1 MSQRVA
7 AQVALKPAQ
16 KRAVDALADGT
27 YGELTRGAYEQL
39 TGMSRSQAAY
49 DLADLVEAGVLDRV
63 GSGRATRYR
72 LPGRNGGPA
81 ARHWTDELI
90 RAELERFCA
99 GRSDWPSATEFKA
112 AGHWDLYVAAS
123 RYGGVKFWVSELGF
137 PRVTVAPRRRR
148 FRSVSFATV
157 GAVTGALAVA
167 GIASLIWPSARPS
180 LLSTPDPKIVVEQQV
195 KTPAHAARRSTHV
208 TRRAKRS
215 GGTQA
220 RRAAR
225 VVASSVRQTPV
236 TQRAATSPAPPP
248 ASPPPPAPPVSQ
260 VHQSS
265 PPPPPPP
272 AGPVP
277 LPAPSGGSGT
287 PDPLHAPH
295 KP

>member
-1 MSQRVA
+1 
-7 AQVALKPAQ
+7 
-16 KRAVDALADGT
+16 VDALADGT

-99 GRSDWPSATEFKA
+99 ARSDWPSATEFKA

-123 RYGGVKFWVSELGF
+123 RYGGVKFWISELGF
-137 PRVTVAPRRRR
+137 PRVSVAPRPRR

-157 GAVTGALAVA
+157 GAVAGALAVA
-167 GIASLIWPSARPS
+167 GIASLIWPSARPTF
-180 LLSTPDPKIVVEQQV
+180 LSTPDPKIIVEQQV
-195 KTPAHAARRSTHV
+195 KKPAHTARRSTHV
-208 TRRAKRS
+208 THRAKRS
-215 GGTQA
+215 GGTQTRPPA
-220 RRAAR
+220 QT
-225 VVASSVRQTPV
+225 VVSSVQNTPV
-236 TQRAATSPAPPP
+236 TQSAVTSVTSPP
-248 ASPPPPAPPVSQ
+248 ASPPPPAASVSQ

-287 PDPLHAPH
+287 PNPIHAPRGR
-295 KP
+295 